1 MKHPTALAK
10 SLRLF
15 PLFCLG
21 AGVLAGQS
29 KPAPPKLDLVFDLHL
44 DLGKP
49 TDVGQIGPAGARR
62 VAPVLGGTLQG
73 PGLKGKI
80 LPGADYQIIHPD
92 GLTEIDAHY
101 VVQLDNGDLLYVT
114 NRGMRHGPPE
124 VLKKLNA
131 GEPVD
136 QSLIYFRTIV
146 SIETAAPALQ
156 WMQRTIFVCAGERFP
171 NEAVIH
177 VYRVN

>member
-1 MKHPTALAK
+1 ML
-10 SLRLF
+10 L
-15 PLFCLG
+15 
-21 AGVLAGQS
+21 GQS
-29 KPAPPKLDLVFDLHL
+29 KPAAPKLDLVFDLHL

-124 VLKKLNA
+124 VLQKLNA
-131 GEPVD
+131 GERVD
-136 QSLIYFRTIV
+136 QS
-146 SIETAAPALQ
+146 
-156 WMQRTIFVCAGERFP
+156 
-171 NEAVIH
+171 
-177 VYRVN
+177 